1 MTDSDPT
8 PFEKALTWHR
18 LGKSF
23 SPNAESVKHV
33 AAILAE
39 LERVNAE
46 RQPPD
51 PALVTRLR
59 SALEFG
65 EQHRALAVPIDV
77 ADVEQLLE
85 LLAHRSAGRARQETE
100 NG

>member
-1 MTDSDPT
+1 MTERDST

-18 LGKSF
+18 LGKGF

-33 AAILAE
+33 DAILAE
-39 LERVNAE
+39 IERVNAE

-51 PALVTRLR
+51 PALVARLR

-65 EQHRALAVPIDV
+65 EQRKVLAVPIDV
-77 ADVEQLLE
+77 LDVEQLLA
-85 LLAHRSAGRARQETE
+85 LLEPKSPAVSLPGDER
-100 NG
+100 